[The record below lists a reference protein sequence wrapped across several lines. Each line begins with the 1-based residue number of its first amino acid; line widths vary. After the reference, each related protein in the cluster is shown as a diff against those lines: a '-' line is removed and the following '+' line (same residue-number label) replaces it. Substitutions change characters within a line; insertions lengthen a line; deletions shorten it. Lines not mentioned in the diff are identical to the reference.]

1 MALSKVGLIDA
12 AVITGETAL
21 AAEPA
26 TTDELL
32 LSDAGTLKR
41 MDFVHIIN
49 RKWGRNK
56 SSICFRTI

>member
-26 TTDELL
+26 KTDELL

-41 MDFVHIIN
+41 MDFVHIMN
-49 RKWGRNK
+49 RPAFHVYL
-56 SSICFRTI
+56 S